1 MSVKIAGL
9 MTMKIDIL
17 LVAGHPGVAD
27 GEQRQRRLFVRQYHI
42 PKATDPLDL
51 QVCWKSALVEHPP
64 GGLRVQTILAAPVGE
79 SDTFT
84 YDHREYYTYAAT
96 VAKARATELGQAI
109 SYRFKRDGKLGF
121 TLFKPR
127 RQANL

>member
-1 MSVKIAGL
+1 MGSASNRRQLRAAIIESTGNLGYHSVQLDPILPGMGPQPVSL
-9 MTMKIDIL
+9 RLQLRFL

-27 GEQRQRRLFVRQYHI
+27 REQRRRFVRQYHI

-79 SDTFT
+79 SDTFA
-84 YDHREYYTYAAT
+84 YDHRE
-96 VAKARATELGQAI
+96 
-109 SYRFKRDGKLGF
+109 
-121 TLFKPR
+121 
-127 RQANL
+127 

>member
-1 MSVKIAGL
+1 MGSDSSRRNCGSPVVQAAGNLGYHSVQLDPILPGMCPQPVSL
-9 MTMKIDIL
+9 RLQLFLL

-27 GEQRQRRLFVRQYHI
+27 REQRRRFVRQYHI
-42 PKATDPLDL
+42 PEATDPLDL

-84 YDHREYYTYAAT
+84 YDHRE
-96 VAKARATELGQAI
+96 
-109 SYRFKRDGKLGF
+109 
-121 TLFKPR
+121 
-127 RQANL
+127 